1 MQDQRKVI
9 ISIFLLIVLQQIPVD
24 IYLPSFPS
32 MADYFSVSPPMIQ
45 DTLTMYLLGFGISPI
60 IWGPCSDKYGRKKI
74 LFFSL
79 ALYNLAIFG
88 SAISTSIYWMF
99 VFRALAGIAAGGL
112 QVSTSAMARDIT
124 SDKSL
129 LILSSYMSL
138 IWAIIPIV
146 APVIGGYI
154 HTYLGWQSN
163 FYFILLWG
171 LPVFYFIF
179 LYLPETNHHLETY
192 TFRSIVYRFALTFR
206 NTKFTFY
213 VLTTGLSFSLT
224 IAFCTAA
231 PFLLQKDLG
240 LNEVQFG
247 WAMFFVA
254 GGYLL
259 GVITNSR
266 LLTYFSAER
275 IIQTGLLCSMTAVT
289 VMVLLATMDVFTI
302 ISVVGPA
309 FLIIFSQGLIFPNA
323 LGLAMNNL
331 KHDFGL
337 SSSLLTS
344 YQLIIVGAA
353 SHFVTYFEHTTPL
366 PLAMIMFGITALL
379 SMLYVLFVLFIVNT
393 ERISE

>member
-32 MADYFSVSPPMIQ
+32 MADYFSVAPPMIQ

-60 IWGPCSDKYGRKKI
+60 FWGPCSDKYGRKKV

-88 SAISTSIYWMF
+88 SAISSSIYSMLI
-99 VFRALAGIAAGGL
+99 FRSLAGIAAGGL

-154 HTYLGWQSN
+154 HTYLGWQGN
-163 FYFILLWG
+163 FYFILFWG

-179 LYLPETNHHLETY
+179 HYLPETNHRLENY
-192 TFRSIVYRFALTFR
+192 TFHSIVYRFAQLFR

-231 PFLLQKDLG
+231 PFLLQQDLG

-254 GGYLL
+254 GGYLI
-259 GVITNSR
+259 GVMTNSR

-275 IIQTGLLCSMTAVT
+275 IMQAGLLCSLAAVT
-289 VMVLLATMDVFTI
+289 LMVLLATLDVFTI
-302 ISVVGPA
+302 ISIVGPA

-353 SHFVTYFEHTTPL
+353 SHFVTYFEHSSPL

-379 SMLYVLFVLFIVNT
+379 STLYVLFILFIGNT
-393 ERISE
+393 ERINE